1 MEKLSEKYPDITA
14 EVEWTVE
21 CMGAGEGRYELKN
34 GKLLSEYYPE
44 TQKEQSAFSDRVW
57 NEGYGLQKTDMD
69 LTQ

>member
-1 MEKLSEKYPDITA
+1 MEKLFEKYPDITA

>member
-14 EVEWTVE
+14 EVEWAVE
-21 CMGAGEGRYELKN
+21 CMGEGEGRYELKN

-57 NEGYGLQKTDMD
+57 NEGYGLQRTDMD